1 MSTTISDVAEAA
13 RVSPATVSRV
23 LNGNTGVAAE
33 LRARVDAAVES
44 LGYRPNGLARG
55 LRRQATMVL
64 GVVISDVTNP
74 FFTSM
79 VRGFEDVAQA
89 AGYSVVLANSD
100 EDLEKEHRYLEVAVA
115 EQMAGVALCPTS
127 SARTDVSV
135 LATYGTPVVTV
146 DRELNGA
153 EVDNV
158 SIDNHLAA
166 RRVTEH
172 LIGQGRAH
180 IAFISGPTT
189 TTTGERRLAGYRA
202 AMRSAGL
209 SPSVKRADFRVD
221 GGYRAAGELLDASP
235 ETDGML
241 VSNNLMAVGALRA
254 LQERGLALPDDI
266 AFASF
271 DGVIWAQ
278 ILHPTLTVM
287 EQPTYEI
294 GRRAAELL
302 LERIAHPRAPVQK
315 VVLPAVLRIGQSST
329 GSSTGVS
336 L

>member
-13 RVSPATVSRV
+13 GVSPATVSRV
-23 LNGNTGVAAE
+23 LNGNTGVAADLQE
-33 LRARVDAAVES
+33 RVRSAVED
-44 LGYRPNGLARG
+44 LGYRPNGVARG
-55 LRRQATMVL
+55 LRRRATMVL
-64 GVVISDVTNP
+64 GVVISDITNP

-100 EDLEKEHRYLEVAVA
+100 EDIEKERRYLEVAVA

-135 LATYGTPVVTV
+135 LAKYGTPVVTV
-146 DRELNGA
+146 DRELKGGG
-153 EVDNV
+153 VDSV

-166 RRVTEH
+166 RRATEH
-172 LIGQGRAH
+172 LIEQGCGQ
-180 IAFISGPTT
+180 IAFVSGPTT

-202 AMRSAGL
+202 ALRAAGL
-209 SPSVKRADFRVD
+209 TADVKRADFRVD
-221 GGYRAAGELLDASP
+221 GGYRAASELLDATP
-235 ETDGML
+235 ATDGML
-241 VSNNLMAVGALRA
+241 VSNNLMAVGALQA
-254 LQERGLALPDDI
+254 LQERGVELPDDL

-271 DGVIWAQ
+271 DGVIWSG

-294 GRRAAELL
+294 GQRAAELL
-302 LERIAHPRAPVQK
+302 LARITDPGVPVER
-315 VVLPAVLRIGQSST
+315 VVLPAELKIGESSA
-329 GSSTGVS
+329 GVS
-336 L
+336 A

>member
-23 LNGNTGVAAE
+23 LNGNTGVASE
-33 LRARVDAAVES
+33 LQARVHAAVES
-44 LGYRPNGLARG
+44 LGYRPNGVARG

-100 EDLEKEHRYLEVAVA
+100 EDLEKERRYLEVAVA

-127 SARTDVSV
+127 SGRTDVSL
-135 LATYGTPVVTV
+135 LARYGTPVVTV
-146 DRELNGA
+146 DRELNGGG
-153 EVDNV
+153 VDNV

-166 RRVTEH
+166 RLVTEH

-202 AMRSAGL
+202 AIRAAGL
-209 SPSVKRADFRVD
+209 STMVKRSDFRVD
-221 GGYRAAGELLDASP
+221 GGYRAAGELLDARP

-271 DGVIWAQ
+271 DGVMWAQ
-278 ILHPTLTVM
+278 ILNPTLTVM

-329 GSSTGVS
+329 GVS
-336 L
+336 G

>member
-1 MSTTISDVAEAA
+1 MSTTISDVAAA
-13 RVSPATVSRV
+13 AGVSPATVSRV

-33 LRARVDAAVES
+33 LQGRVRTAVEN

-100 EDLEKEHRYLEVAVA
+100 EDLEKERRYLEVAVA

-127 SARTDVSV
+127 SGRTDVSV
-135 LATYGTPVVTV
+135 LAMYGTPVVTV
-146 DRELNGA
+146 DRELKGA
-153 EVDNV
+153 AVDNV

-166 RRVTEH
+166 RRATEH
-172 LIGQGRAH
+172 LIGQGCAH

-202 AMRSAGL
+202 ALRSAGL
-209 SPSVKRADFRVD
+209 SASVKRADFRVD
-221 GGYRAAGELLDASP
+221 GGYRAASELLDARP
-235 ETDGML
+235 TDGML

-254 LQERGLALPDDI
+254 LQERGVALPDDI

-302 LERIAHPRAPVQK
+302 LARIADPGAPVQK

-329 GSSTGVS
+329 SVS
-336 L
+336 V